1 MENYWLFRYRQ
12 GPATVESHVRA
23 VSKEDAEATAR
34 AWCEKVPNRL
44 FCAVLHEFSINGL
57 IEVEPPKA
65 AVKVKVG

>member
-23 VSKEDAEATAR
+23 ASKEEAEDRAR
-34 AWCEKVPNRL
+34 SWCEGVKSRI
-44 FCAVLHEFSINGL
+44 FCAVLHEFCINGL
-57 IEVEPPKA
+57 IEVQETKA